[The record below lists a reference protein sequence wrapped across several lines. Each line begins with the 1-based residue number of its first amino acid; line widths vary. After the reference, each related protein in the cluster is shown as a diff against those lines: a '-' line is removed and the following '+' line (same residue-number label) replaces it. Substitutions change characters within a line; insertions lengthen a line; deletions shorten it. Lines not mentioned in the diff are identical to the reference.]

1 MAKNSEIAIDDLIKR
16 IYKSYVE
23 IKVGEFREIDRD
35 MLLNDIGLL
44 YTSIKDLYPSSQLPA
59 IEFDLIQKKLN
70 TNIPEHEIE
79 IHPKP
84 KLEVL
89 EVERKQDDT
98 PEIEREIPVELIQ
111 KPIELERSEEKT
123 PSSEEEI
130 QKEEKI
136 TTMDLSMFE
145 DAEQLESSSLEASN
159 LIDKK
164 SDNTTSPVLQ
174 SFQTEPKEIN
184 GKFLNYQDIPTV
196 VEKVAEVIVPKMEE
210 VQSAPNTV
218 LEEEKPIVQNL
229 NQEND
234 RKSKSD
240 IMDFLHHEDK
250 KTARDIYS
258 FLDLN
263 TRIGLIELFFK
274 GNSLEL
280 TECLVWLNKLDTREA
295 CIKVI
300 DKFAVKFDI
309 GTDDEIYKQFVS
321 LVDRKLDYQK

>member
-1 MAKNSEIAIDDLIKR
+1 MTKNSEIAIDDLIKR

-44 YTSIKDLYPSSQLPA
+44 YTSIKDLYPSNQLPA

-70 TNIPEHEIE
+70 TKISEHEDE
-79 IHPKP
+79 IHPKT
-84 KLEVL
+84 KQE
-89 EVERKQDDT
+89 EQKIERNKEGN
-98 PEIEREIPVELIQ
+98 PEIERVIPMDLIQ
-111 KPIELERSEEKT
+111 SPIEVKIAERT
-123 PSSEEEI
+123 PSLKDEI

-145 DAEQLESSSLEASN
+145 DAEQLESSSLEVSN

-164 SDNTTSPVLQ
+164 SDNTTSPILQ
-174 SFQTEPKEIN
+174 SFQTETKEVN

-196 VEKVAEVIVPKMEE
+196 VEKAAEVVVTKVEE
-210 VQSAPNTV
+210 VQSAPKKV
-218 LEEEKPIVQNL
+218 LEEEPPIIQSL
-229 NQEND
+229 NHEND

-240 IMDFLHHEDK
+240 IMDFLHHDDK

-300 DKFAVKFDI
+300 DKFAAKFDVGI
-309 GTDDEIYKQFVS
+309 DDEIYKQFVS
-321 LVDRKLDYQK
+321 LVDRKLDHQK

>member
-1 MAKNSEIAIDDLIKR
+1 MTKNSEIAIDDLIKR

-44 YTSIKDLYPSSQLPA
+44 YTSIKDLYPSNQLPA

-70 TNIPEHEIE
+70 TKIPEHEDE
-79 IHPKP
+79 IHPEP
-84 KLEVL
+84 KQE
-89 EVERKQDDT
+89 EQRVERNQEDT
-98 PEIEREIPVELIQ
+98 PEIERVIPMELMQ
-111 KPIELERSEEKT
+111 SPIEVKISEGT
-123 PSSEEEI
+123 PSPEEEI
-130 QKEEKI
+130 QKEDEI

-145 DAEQLESSSLEASN
+145 DAEQLESPSLEASN

-164 SDNTTSPVLQ
+164 SDNTTSPILQ
-174 SFQTEPKEIN
+174 GFQTETKEVN
-184 GKFLNYQDIPTV
+184 GKLLNYQDIPTV
-196 VEKVAEVIVPKMEE
+196 VEKAAEVLVTKVEE
-210 VQSAPNTV
+210 VPSAPKKA
-218 LEEEKPIVQNL
+218 LEEESPIVQTL
-229 NQEND
+229 NHEND

-240 IMDFLHHEDK
+240 IMDFLHHDDK
-250 KTARDIYS
+250 KTAKDIYS

-280 TECLVWLNKLDTREA
+280 TECLVWLNKLDTKEA
-295 CIKVI
+295 CVKVI
-300 DKFAVKFDI
+300 DKFAAKFDV
-309 GTDDEIYKQFVS
+309 GTDDEIYKQFLS

>member
-44 YTSIKDLYPSSQLPA
+44 YTSIKDLYPSNQLPA
-59 IEFDLIQKKLN
+59 IEFDLIQKKIN
-70 TNIPEHEIE
+70 TKIPEHEVE
-79 IHPKP
+79 IHPEP
-84 KLEVL
+84 KQEVL
-89 EVERKQDDT
+89 EVERKQEDT
-98 PEIEREIPVELIQ
+98 PAIPMELIQ
-111 KPIELERSEEKT
+111 SPIKGEMTEVT
-123 PSSEEEI
+123 PNQEEI
-130 QKEEKI
+130 KPL
-136 TTMDLSMFE
+136 DLSIFE
-145 DAEQLESSSLEASN
+145 DAEELEAPGLEAFN

-164 SDNTTSPVLQ
+164 SDNTTSPILQ
-174 SFQTEPKEIN
+174 SFQTEPKEVN
-184 GKFLNYQDIPTV
+184 GKFLNYQEIPKV
-196 VEKVAEVIVPKMEE
+196 VERTPEVIIPKMEE
-210 VQSAPNTV
+210 VQSAPNKV

-300 DKFAVKFDI
+300 DKFAAKFGI
-309 GTDDEIYKQFVS
+309 GVEEDIYKQFVS
-321 LVDRKLDYQK
+321 LIDRKLEYQK

>member
-1 MAKNSEIAIDDLIKR
+1 M
-16 IYKSYVE
+16 
-23 IKVGEFREIDRD
+23 
-35 MLLNDIGLL
+35 
-44 YTSIKDLYPSSQLPA
+44 
-59 IEFDLIQKKLN
+59 
-70 TNIPEHEIE
+70 
-79 IHPKP
+79 
-84 KLEVL
+84 
-89 EVERKQDDT
+89 
-98 PEIEREIPVELIQ
+98 
-111 KPIELERSEEKT
+111 
-123 PSSEEEI
+123 

-145 DAEQLESSSLEASN
+145 DAEQLESSSLEVSN

-164 SDNTTSPVLQ
+164 SDNTTSPILQ
-174 SFQTEPKEIN
+174 SFQTEPKEVN

-196 VEKVAEVIVPKMEE
+196 VQKAAEVVVTKVEE
-210 VQSAPNTV
+210 VQSTPKKV
-218 LEEEKPIVQNL
+218 LEDEPPIIHTL

-240 IMDFLHHEDK
+240 IMDFLHHDDK

-300 DKFAVKFDI
+300 DKFAAKFDV

-321 LVDRKLDYQK
+321 LVDRKLDHQK